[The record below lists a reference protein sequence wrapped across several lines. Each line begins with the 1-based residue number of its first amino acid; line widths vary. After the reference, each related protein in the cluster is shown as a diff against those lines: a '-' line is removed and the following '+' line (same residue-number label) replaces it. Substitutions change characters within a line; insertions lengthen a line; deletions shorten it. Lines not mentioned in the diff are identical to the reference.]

1 MPNSKDRVI
10 IDTNLWISF
19 LLTKDLSK
27 FDSIIVDQ
35 KLTLLFSQELIDEL
49 VEVTQRPKFRKYF
62 PLDEVEELLLKIK
75 SRAIFIKVTSIVSD
89 CRDPKDNFLLS
100 LALDGKATHLIT
112 GDKDLLVIENYKKI
126 KILTITQYLTIK
138 Q

>member
-27 FDSIIVDQ
+27 FDSIITEQ

-62 PLDEVEELLLKIK
+62 PLDEVEE
-75 SRAIFIKVTSIVSD
+75 F
-89 CRDPKDNFLLS
+89 S
-100 LALDGKATHLIT
+100 LGS
-112 GDKDLLVIENYKKI
+112 
-126 KILTITQYLTIK
+126 
-138 Q
+138 

>member
-27 FDSIIVDQ
+27 FDSIITEQ